1 MLLRQ
6 LSDDVKTQLK
16 ASKASTRLAFH
27 WGSNALKG
35 SIIGAGVR
43 NIIAL
48 LHSVPQS
55 SHPGEV
61 DVVDGS
67 PEPRQDWRPV
77 ERPVPHH
84 VELLS
89 RPQPGGDCGLLPL
102 TEETVRVSTAEDLHG
117 GVGERLEPPESSNRE
132 LSVEVSYPGKFSRV
146 TEVNKAVVTVELTE
160 EVQGLGVLA
169 GHIVVDPQPPPREQ
183 PPGRL
188 GQWLEQAQEP
198 LHGVGG
204 LSVVQVPGGR
214 IQVGGLLD

>member
-1 MLLRQ
+1 MAELLLPAEVAVEYGRPLPDSRPDQSSESLLVVTVVNLRLHRQ
-6 LSDDVKTQLK
+6 Q
-16 ASKASTRLAFH
+16 RL
-27 WGSNALKG
+27 
-35 SIIGAGVR
+35 
-43 NIIAL
+43 
-48 LHSVPQS
+48 PQS
-55 SHPGEV
+55 SSPGEV
-61 DVVDGS
+61 DVVDGT
-67 PEPRQDWRPV
+67 PETARDQNSV
-77 ERPVPHH
+77 ERTVPHH

-102 TEETVRVSTAEDLHG
+102 TEETVRVSAAEDLHG

-132 LSVEVSYPGKFSRV
+132 LSVEVSYAGKVSRV
-146 TEVNKAVVTVELTE
+146 TKVNKAVVTVELTE

-183 PPGRL
+183 PPGSL